1 MQYQRQHTTA
11 PLDDPAALAVAMAA
25 AGHRAGKLARHI
37 SDPARDRDDHRQE
50 ILVDLISRAGRFD
63 PARGSWGAFVT
74 VVTRNATRGML
85 ARYTGMI
92 TVAPAE
98 VEVLGDIAQAHAE
111 TACAARIDTTAL
123 LQRLPASLLPVLMG
137 VAAEGGVTDAQRAS
151 GMPAASFYRALR
163 QLRLRLIAGGLAPQ
177 SVINSRRLAAASR

>member
-1 MQYQRQHTTA
+1 MQYQRQQTPA

-25 AGHRAGKLARHI
+25 AGRRAGTLARHI

-50 ILVDLISRAGRFD
+50 ILVDLISRAARFD
-63 PARGSWGAFVT
+63 PALGCWGAFVT
-74 VVTRNATRGML
+74 VVTRNAVRSML
-85 ARYTGMI
+85 ARQASAMDVG
-92 TVAPAE
+92 AD
-98 VEVLGDIAQAHAE
+98 VETLADIAQGQAE
-111 TACAARIDTTAL
+111 AVSALKLDTAAL
-123 LQRLPASLLPVLMG
+123 LHRLPPSLLPVLIG
-137 VAAEGGVTDAQRAS
+137 VAEEGGVTDAQRAS

>member
-1 MQYQRQHTTA
+1 MQHQRQHGTA

-25 AGHRAGKLARHI
+25 AGRRAGTLARHI

-74 VVTRNATRGML
+74 VVTRNAARTML
-85 ARYTGMI
+85 ARRAAMM
-92 TVAPAE
+92 TVAAAE
-98 VEVLGDIAQAHAE
+98 VEALGDIAQGHAE
-111 TACAARIDTTAL
+111 AACAVRIDTAAL
-123 LQRLPASLLPVLMG
+123 LQRLPSSLLPVLVG
-137 VAAEGGVTDAQRAS
+137 VAEEGGVTDAQRAS

-177 SVINSRRLAAASR
+177 SVINSRRLAAAGR